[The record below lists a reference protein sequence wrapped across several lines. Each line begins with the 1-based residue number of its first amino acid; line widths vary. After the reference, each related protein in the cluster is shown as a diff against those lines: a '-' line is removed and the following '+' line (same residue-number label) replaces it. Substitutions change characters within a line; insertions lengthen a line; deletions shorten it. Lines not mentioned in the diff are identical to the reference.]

1 MGKKNNK
8 EQPEAKSEAVKESAE
23 IKEEK
28 TSAEKAEPEKKEEK
42 TEAEKTEAKETSED
56 KKEEKAEAK
65 ETSEDKKEEKA
76 EPVSDEKKEDNKEEK
91 SEDDK
96 TEDKNDE
103 AEEEVVFADN
113 DVIEGIQNVKT
124 AAEAAGDD
132 SDKDEN
138 NDSDDGVVFAVTE
151 KKNDRKSI
159 PVHKEKKKSPAVAI
173 AIVAAVLCVG
183 AAATFFIMN
192 GRKNN
197 AVKTSADTSSSV
209 SQSSEKQQ
217 SAKASEKVSTES
229 SKEHADPVVASDGS
243 VAPEKES
250 SVSESSVSEGSQSSA
265 EIEYVDT
272 TNIFFGENVTVEG
285 VDLKGKTLAQ
295 AYDAM
300 QEKLLDLRDNISIS
314 VACDGKTFTLNQN
327 DFDWK
332 TDIAEVL
339 VQAYHYSR
347 GELENPSVQ
356 KEEENGVTN
365 FKVTSKVDNDS
376 VNKAVDKA
384 AEKFD
389 IQPVN
394 ARVTK
399 FDPSA
404 AEKFTYADGVKGL
417 LVDKKVI
424 KENVE
429 RILALDDKTGSFT
442 VQAKE
447 ADFKIKLKDIK
458 ANTKLIAS
466 ARTSAN
472 NIYESVANMELAIK
486 AANGYVIN
494 PGETFSFNT
503 MTGDTTN
510 GYEHQ
515 YDNGVVGSY
524 LPSKAISRGQIVM
537 EYGGGICQASTTIY
551 LCALKADLEVVERH
565 AHQFASVYCDRGL
578 DATVDYGNLDMQVK
592 NTHEYPVFIATYV
605 YDYTGNGIDD
615 LLVEM
620 YGPISTE
627 YDEVVPVGWVSYAGG
642 GGYDAAGAKVYFK
655 NGQEVKRV
663 LLPTGSYDYH
673 YDADTVYSLI
683 PYDTV
688 NGPKVSPT
696 YSKPEIYSPKG
707 CGSSAPIEYGTAE
720 QYLKKATG

>member
-1 MGKKNNK
+1 MKRRLLNYMEKEKNMDKNAA
-8 EQPEAKSEAVKESAE
+8 ESEAVKESAE

-28 TSAEKAEPEKKEEK
+28 TSAEETKPEEKEKSEPKETEDKKEEK
-42 TEAEKTEAKETSED
+42 TEEKT
-56 KKEEKAEAK
+56 
-65 ETSEDKKEEKA
+65 
-76 EPVSDEKKEDNKEEK
+76 EEK
-91 SEDDK
+91 SEDEK
-96 TEDKNDE
+96 EDKKDE
-103 AEEEVVFADN
+103 SEEEEVVFAEN
-113 DVIEGIQNVKT
+113 DVIEGIQSVKT
-124 AAEAAGDD
+124 AAESADE
-132 SDKDEN
+132 KDEKN
-138 NDSDDGVVFAVTE
+138 ESDDGVVFAVTE
-151 KKNDRKSI
+151 KKSERKSI
-159 PVHKEKKKSPAVAI
+159 PVQKEKKKSPAVAVTI
-173 AIVAAVLCVG
+173 IAAVLCVG
-183 AAATFFIMN
+183 AGAAFFILN
-192 GRKNN
+192 GRNGN
-197 AVKTSADTSSSV
+197 AVKTSAETSSSV
-209 SQSSEKQQ
+209 SQTSSVSGVSKKDEQK
-217 SAKASEKVSTES
+217 SEKVSEKASTES
-229 SKEHADPVVASDGS
+229 SKEHADPAV
-243 VAPEKES
+243 
-250 SVSESSVSEGSQSSA
+250 VSEESVEES
-265 EIEYVDT
+265 IEVNDVDA

-285 VDLKGKTLAQ
+285 VELSGKTLAQ

-300 QEKLLDLRDNISIS
+300 KEKLLDLRDNISIS

-327 DFDWK
+327 DFEWK
-332 TDIAEVL
+332 TNLSDVL

-347 GELENPSVQ
+347 DELDSPTVQ
-356 KEEENGVTN
+356 KEENNGVTN
-365 FKVTSKVDNDS
+365 FKVTSDVDKDS
-376 VNKAVDKA
+376 ISKAVDKA
-384 AEKFD
+384 AKKFD

-417 LVDKKVI
+417 LVDKTVI
-424 KENVE
+424 RENIE

-472 NIYESVANMELAIK
+472 NTYASVANMELAIR
-486 AANGYVIN
+486 AASGYVIN

-524 LPSKAISRGQIVM
+524 VPSKAISRGEIVM

-551 LCALKADLEVVERH
+551 LAALKADLEVVERH

-642 GGYDAAGAKVYFK
+642 GGYDASGAKVYFK

-663 LLPTGSYDYH
+663 LLPSGSYDYH

-696 YSKPEIYSPKG
+696 YSKPEVYSPKG

-720 QYLKKATG
+720 QYLKKATS

>member
-1 MGKKNNK
+1 
-8 EQPEAKSEAVKESAE
+8 
-23 IKEEK
+23 
-28 TSAEKAEPEKKEEK
+28 
-42 TEAEKTEAKETSED
+42 
-56 KKEEKAEAK
+56 
-65 ETSEDKKEEKA
+65 
-76 EPVSDEKKEDNKEEK
+76 
-91 SEDDK
+91 
-96 TEDKNDE
+96 
-103 AEEEVVFADN
+103 
-113 DVIEGIQNVKT
+113 
-124 AAEAAGDD
+124 
-132 SDKDEN
+132 
-138 NDSDDGVVFAVTE
+138 
-151 KKNDRKSI
+151 
-159 PVHKEKKKSPAVAI
+159 
-173 AIVAAVLCVG
+173 
-183 AAATFFIMN
+183 
-192 GRKNN
+192 
-197 AVKTSADTSSSV
+197 
-209 SQSSEKQQ
+209 
-217 SAKASEKVSTES
+217 
-229 SKEHADPVVASDGS
+229 
-243 VAPEKES
+243 
-250 SVSESSVSEGSQSSA
+250 
-265 EIEYVDT
+265 
-272 TNIFFGENVTVEG
+272 
-285 VDLKGKTLAQ
+285 
-295 AYDAM
+295 M
-300 QEKLLDLRDNISIS
+300 QEKLLDLRDNIAIT

-332 TDIAEVL
+332 TNLSEVL

-347 GELENPSVQ
+347 GELENPTIRT
-356 KEEENGVTN
+356 EENNGVTN
-365 FKVTSKVDNDS
+365 FRVTSGVDKDS
-376 VNKAVDKA
+376 VSKAADKA

-417 LVDKKVI
+417 LVDKTVI
-424 KENVE
+424 KENIE
-429 RILALDDKTGSFT
+429 RILALDEKTGSFT
-442 VQAKE
+442 VQSKE

-472 NIYESVANMELAIK
+472 NIYASVANMELAIK

-524 LPSKAISRGQIVM
+524 LPSKAISRGEIVQ

-696 YSKPEIYSPKG
+696 YSKPEIYSPNG